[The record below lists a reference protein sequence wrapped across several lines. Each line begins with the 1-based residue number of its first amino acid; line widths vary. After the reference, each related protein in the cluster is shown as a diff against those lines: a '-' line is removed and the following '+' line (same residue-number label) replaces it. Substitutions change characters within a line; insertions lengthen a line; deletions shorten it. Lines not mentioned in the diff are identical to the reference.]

1 MSGNGDPH
9 AGPVDLADPFRLF
22 DQWFAEAVAKEPADP
37 TAVALAS
44 VGADGWPDV
53 RMILLKGVDTRDAPA
68 PQRGFLFYT
77 NLGSTKGKQLAAN
90 PRASLCF
97 HWKSLKRQIRISG
110 TVLRVSDAEADAYFA
125 TRPRQA
131 QIGAWASSQ
140 SELIESRAVLERNVE
155 KYSAQFQGDVP
166 RPEIWSGYRI
176 VPLRFEF
183 WRDRYFR
190 LHDRFVFTRETP
202 AVEWTR
208 GLLNP

>member
-1 MSGNGDPH
+1 MTGDGDPH
-9 AGPVDLADPFRLF
+9 AGPVDLADPFILF

-37 TAVALAS
+37 TAAALAS
-44 VGADGWPDV
+44 VGTDGWPDV
-53 RMILLKGVDTRDAPA
+53 RMILLKGVDPHDTPA

-140 SELIESRAVLERNVE
+140 SEMLESRDVLERKVE
-155 KYSAQFQGDVP
+155 KYSAQFQGNVP

-190 LHDRFVFTRETP
+190 LHDRFLFTRETP
-202 AVEWTR
+202 GVEWTR